1 MVAGAAGVATDVAA
15 CVVDCVVA
23 AEESSDDDRFAFA
36 AGRVEALE
44 LAVTRDDRPVAAVA
58 AVVRVGTP
66 PRAR

>member
-1 MVAGAAGVATDVAA
+1 VFAVVAGAAGVATDVVA
-15 CVVDCVVA
+15 CVVVA
-23 AEESSDDDRFAFA
+23 VESSDDDRFAFA